1 MKLVG
6 HSVEDRDTNEVR
18 FIELAEISLSASPA
32 ELRRIAAFL
41 NDAADNM
48 ERMGATYDHEHL
60 SDRQP
65 GFDDSPHFVVLTTR

>member
-1 MKLVG
+1 MKLG
-6 HSVEDRDTNEVR
+6 GYSVEDQDVDEVR
-18 FIELAEISLSASPA
+18 FIELAEVSLSASPA

>member
-1 MKLVG
+1 MRLRG
-6 HSVEDRDTNEVR
+6 YSVEDRDADEVR

-65 GFDDSPHFVVLTTR
+65 GFDDAPHFVVLTTR

>member
-6 HSVEDRDTNEVR
+6 HSIEDRDADEVR
-18 FIELAEISLSASPA
+18 FIELAEIGVSASPA
-32 ELRRIAAFL
+32 ELRRMAAFL

-48 ERMGATYDHEHL
+48 ERMGDVYDHEHL

-65 GFDDSPHFVVLTTR
+65 GFDDSPHFVVLKAR

>member
-1 MKLVG
+1 MKLG
-6 HSVEDRDTNEVR
+6 GYSVEDRDADEVR

-41 NDAADNM
+41 TDAADNM